1 MIDAISRKRATMNAF
16 NMAIEI
22 IRKRLGSHFKGN
34 KIERQKKKSG
44 QTTIAQDN
52 TSLVSGHQWCTKNY

>member
-34 KIERQKKKSG
+34 KIERQKKKKVG
-44 QTTIAQDN
+44 RRPLPKTI
-52 TSLVSGHQWCTKNY
+52 LL

>member
-1 MIDAISRKRATMNAF
+1 MIDAISRKRATMNVF

-22 IRKRLGSHFKGN
+22 IRKRLGSHYKEI
-34 KIERQKKKSG
+34 KLKDKKKSG
-44 QTTIAQDN
+44 QTTIGQDN